1 MHRWQWIALATLLV
15 LCSTQLGW
23 TGPLDFFR
31 PRVEADPNKSYWLT
45 EDQGPWMIMAA
56 SFSGEGAEGQAHD
69 LVIELRKTYG
79 LEAYMFR
86 RTFDFSGKV
95 RANGITS
102 DGSAKYGVYRRG
114 GTREEIAVMVGNFAD
129 VEDPK
134 SQRTLDTLKSIRHGD
149 LQCLRLDR
157 NGKDYRSLAL
167 LRVLQT
173 HVNQNAGNQHTENA
187 KRGPLSYS
195 FVTTNPLL
203 PDTYFNPRGLDPTVV
218 SWNEPVE
225 FSLLK
230 CKSKY
235 TVKVATFTG
244 AVIVDP
250 KKIKKIEATGGA
262 TSRLAKGAIKA
273 HQLTEELRRMGYE
286 AFEFHDRYSSIVTI
300 GSFNELGPQI
310 NGQIQL
316 DQRIVKLIEVF
327 GAYRDANNPN
337 GAQVGEPKKLLGIPF
352 DIQPQIVE
360 VPRPSISAAYRRSL
374 WN

>member
-1 MHRWQWIALATLLV
+1 MHRWQWIALYMPLI
-15 LCSTQLGW
+15 LCSAEYAW

-31 PRVEADPNKSYWLT
+31 PKVEADPNKSYWLT

-56 SFSGEGAEGQAHD
+56 SFSGQGAEGQAHE
-69 LVIELRKTYG
+69 LVLELRKKYG
-79 LEAYMFR
+79 MEAYMYR
-86 RTFDFSGKV
+86 RTFDLSGKI
-95 RANGITS
+95 RANGIQS
-102 DGSAKYGVYRRG
+102 DGSPKYGVYRRG
-114 GTREEIAVMVGNFAD
+114 GKRDEIAVLVGNFSD
-129 VEDPK
+129 VEDPQ
-134 SQRTLDTLKSIRHGD
+134 SQRTLNTLKSIRHED
-149 LQCLRLDR
+149 LNSLRLDKR
-157 NGKDYRSLAL
+157 DKDYRTFAL

-173 HVNQNAGNQHTENA
+173 HVNYKAGGQHKENA
-187 KRGPLSYS
+187 RRGPLSYS

-225 FSLLK
+225 YSLLK
-230 CKSKY
+230 CKGKY

-250 KKIKKIEATGGA
+250 KEIEKIETTGGA
-262 TSRLAKGAIKA
+262 TSRLAQGAVKA
-273 HQLTEELRRMGYE
+273 HQLTEELRRMGYD

-300 GSFNELGPQI
+300 GSFDELGPKI

-316 DQRIVKLIEVF
+316 DQRIVKIIEVF
-327 GAYRDANNPN
+327 GAYREANPN

-360 VPRPSISAAYRRSL
+360 VPRPSISAAYRRTL